1 MDERPPR
8 DPTERCSP
16 LWLVALLVPPAMCV
30 AFTFVLPLL
39 PEDKPFECPPDPAI
53 RMTDAPGTPLD
64 PLSPAA
70 QPSGR

>member
-1 MDERPPR
+1 MDSRSPG
-8 DPTERCSP
+8 DSTERCPP

-30 AFTFVLPLL
+30 AFTFVLPRL
-39 PEDKPFECPPDPAI
+39 PEDKPFVCPPDPTV

-64 PLSPAA
+64 PFSPSA